1 MNLLMPSTIIQPR
14 KRLSAT
20 RACIRTIPKMTP
32 LVTHQSNFPR
42 EFLAAHVAGES
53 LRPGREMQS
62 LENGRSLSQVR
73 VMDPYVPFLI
83 LIGREANRSEAT
95 VHGTRVRP
103 VVPAVVDLAILRL
116 VVAQVEELAQHALAL
131 EEVGAIVVLYRVIEP
146 GI

>member
-1 MNLLMPSTIIQPR
+1 
-14 KRLSAT
+14 
-20 RACIRTIPKMTP
+20 MTP

-95 VHGTRVRP
+95 ANRSEATVHGTRVRP

-116 VVAQVEELAQHALAL
+116 VVAQVEEFAQHALAL